1 MMFTNSMAGINS
13 NATTKQNTSG
23 ALLHICYCTQGEMFH
38 PDVKW
43 QVCCTGNMLFCIH
56 WCLPLLFH
64 NEIPSTSSTFC
75 WHAGAGRFFSS
86 SSEGAV
92 CTHWK
97 CFVLS
102 PDGTFK
108 KGISENISAWMY
120 YVPAMMQNNS
130 FSNTDRLTFITL
142 RGTCQK
148 PNHLWLKKKSI
159 NLSAVHRWL
168 SKPYIA
174 VSLFTV
180 VEYNAVDG
188 PQMLQDSRTSVLL
201 CQELQQG
208 QNQMKCDLLRKAL
221 PWEWSLFPNHQTSSL
236 RVATEPPRMSPW
248 WIWRVNRLDSWD
260 LKGTDWCIIGLRPVC
275 VQ

>member
-1 MMFTNSMAGINS
+1 
-13 NATTKQNTSG
+13 
-23 ALLHICYCTQGEMFH
+23 MFH

-43 QVCCTGNMLFCIH
+43 QVCCTGNMLFCIRR
-56 WCLPLLFH
+56 CLPLLFH
-64 NEIPSTSSTFC
+64 NETPSTSSTFC
-75 WHAGAGRFFSS
+75 WHAGAGRFSS

-92 CTHWK
+92 CTRWK

-102 PDGTFK
+102 PDGTFERGLVWTSLPGCIVFLPWCK
-108 KGISENISAWMY
+108 IILF
-120 YVPAMMQNNS
+120 QTR
-130 FSNTDRLTFITL
+130 TDW
-142 RGTCQK
+142 
-148 PNHLWLKKKSI
+148 HLSHWEAPVRNRIIFGLKKSI
-159 NLSAVHRWL
+159 NISAVHRWL

-201 CQELQQG
+201 RQELQQG

-248 WIWRVNRLDSWD
+248 WIWRVNRLDSRD